1 MTTGPAL
8 PADTDNPWVR
18 RLPILIGSH
27 VVGTVNVV
35 SVMAMAPSIT
45 GELGLSAALFGT
57 FVSAYYGAQAM
68 GSLPAGSITD
78 RFGIGRALVIA
89 HAMMIVGALVI
100 ALAPSYATCI
110 GGMMCMGLGYSMTN
124 PSTARGVLD
133 WFPAERRG
141 LAMGLKQVGVPIG
154 GVLAAGNGALAAYV
168 HWQSLMYGVAVLIAL
183 NGILCFSLF
192 RFDRQVPPEHRRNP
206 LANIG
211 EVLRDRNFCI
221 YTVLSGM
228 LNVGQ
233 TNFFGFL
240 TLFLTEAV
248 RASQPMAGFAMG
260 LAQTASAL
268 ARIGW
273 GSVSDKAF
281 GGRRTVLK
289 AWICGAAAVLLV
301 LMAWVSDWAADGGIW
316 IALALTA
323 GLGITIASFAPVSQ
337 AISVEAV
344 PARLAGSAVGFN
356 MVGVHIGGFL
366 GPVMFGAA
374 LDAFGGDYAAGWLI
388 TAAVTALGV
397 ALLVFAFREGRRPE

>member
-1 MTTGPAL
+1 
-8 PADTDNPWVR
+8 
-18 RLPILIGSH
+18 
-27 VVGTVNVV
+27 
-35 SVMAMAPSIT
+35 
-45 GELGLSAALFGT
+45 
-57 FVSAYYGAQAM
+57 
-68 GSLPAGSITD
+68 
-78 RFGIGRALVIA
+78 
-89 HAMMIVGALVI
+89 
-100 ALAPSYATCI
+100 
-110 GGMMCMGLGYSMTN
+110 
-124 PSTARGVLD
+124 
-133 WFPAERRG
+133 
-141 LAMGLKQVGVPIG
+141 
-154 GVLAAGNGALAAYV
+154 
-168 HWQSLMYGVAVLIAL
+168 
-183 NGILCFSLF
+183 
-192 RFDRQVPPEHRRNP
+192 
-206 LANIG
+206 
-211 EVLRDRNFCI
+211 
-221 YTVLSGM
+221 
-228 LNVGQ
+228 
-233 TNFFGFL
+233 
-240 TLFLTEAV
+240 
-248 RASQPMAGFAMG
+248 MAGFAMG

-289 AWICGAAAVLLV
+289 AWICGAAVVLLV
-301 LMAWVSDWAADGGIW
+301 LMARVSDWAADGGIW